1 MKCLFYDTFGH
12 FVISESDTNIYV
24 TPYTPEPPTVEAFL
38 ADSSLHISINKHP
51 AEVSNLLY
59 CIYCSAPNTDIDY
72 FEKYIDENGDPTPIP
87 VWRSI
92 ANWGTLVV
100 SGLTQSLTSYH
111 INTQSRN
118 YNDLAT
124 SVSDTSLAG
133 MVAVDVNELN
143 KAPIITEYALN
154 QNYPNPFNPNTTI
167 NYFVKE
173 RGFVQLKVYDILG
186 KEVSVLVNEEKSQGE
201 YSVNFDGS
209 SFSSGVYIYSLR
221 VNDFFENKKMIL
233 LR

>member
-1 MKCLFYDTFGH
+1 MLVMPCLLNGLLKLCED
-12 FVISESDTNIYV
+12 SQ
-24 TPYTPEPPTVEAFL
+24 YTVDLIL

-154 QNYPNPFNPNTTI
+154 QNYPNPFNPETI
-167 NYFVKE
+167 IRYDLPQTSYVNLSIYNIKGQLVK
-173 RGFVQLKVYDILG
+173 ILDEG
-186 KEVSVLVNEEKSQGE
+186 MREMGQYNIIWNGKDYNNKEVS
-201 YSVNFDGS
+201 
-209 SFSSGVYIYSLR
+209 SGIYIYKIQAG
-221 VNDFFENKKMIL
+221 DFTKTNRMIL
-233 LR
+233 LK